1 MGEISF
7 YIHHVATNVISELIT
22 INLCDSFYVSKDSK
36 KVEKLDLTVGQNV
49 TIKINNE
56 TDKKYEYQEYKLSLH
71 DENGK
76 NVGGDPIVQKISNGE
91 YRIKSLFKNGLFK
104 LKVTPIIEGTTVNE
118 LSKEVLISINHK
130 YVESFGL
137 LLKNEQNQEILII
150 NNQVSMFVNEEIDIK
165 PIINSD
171 VTKYDIVILSS
182 DKTVVSVENGKL
194 IALKP
199 GKASITIKETNSNI
213 EKQFEVVI
221 SNLIEIDNDKP
232 IKISNNNLTFDK
244 ENNLFNIV
252 NGNSAVISLNLTT
265 TTTFDKVVYSSSDD
279 KILSVGNDGTITPH
293 KVGVVTIDMV
303 CEDGYGTSVTYQ
315 IKIKVNKKMLI
326 EDLNAFFY
334 KVRKSVG
341 HFGAFLVLGIFSTFT
356 YFLYFKKK
364 NWIISLPLNF
374 IAGFYIAF
382 LTEFIQR
389 YVPGRSGNFNDVMI
403 DMSGFLI
410 SSILITIIMLIINLR
425 KNKKSST

>member
-1 MGEISF
+1 M
-7 YIHHVATNVISELIT
+7 
-22 INLCDSFYVSKDSK
+22 
-36 KVEKLDLTVGQNV
+36 
-49 TIKINNE
+49 
-56 TDKKYEYQEYKLSLH
+56 
-71 DENGK
+71 
-76 NVGGDPIVQKISNGE
+76 
-91 YRIKSLFKNGLFK
+91 
-104 LKVTPIIEGTTVNE
+104 
-118 LSKEVLISINHK
+118 
-130 YVESFGL
+130 